1 MNLKQTLY
9 TDLCIVGKKQTDALN
24 EYRATLAKFDFTD
37 EGKADIRKSLF
48 FDITEEAKNIKAEG
62 VKALDEAIQTVRAEE
77 KAAPAKRA
85 DSDYLKRLELK
96 IDMAQNVADNAV
108 DIETMKAYFEEFA
121 NDPMAIAALNKRLPL
136 KYKAAIPEDNTGYR
150 EKHLKVIKV
159 LFKRYMDRSVEVLGR
174 ANPNQSEELI
184 ELLAAEIEVFKQYIL
199 VQNEDFSLDDNYI
212 LDEIAGKGKALAT
225 AAGKLKMDIPMLM
238 SNADKLL

>member
-9 TDLCIVGKKQTDALN
+9 TDLSIVGKKQTDALN
-24 EYRATLAKFDFTD
+24 EYRVTLAKFDFTD
-37 EGKADIRKSLF
+37 EGKADIRKTLF
-48 FDITEEAKNIKAEG
+48 SDITEEAKSIKADG
-62 VKALDEAIQTVRAEE
+62 VKAIDEVIQKIRAEE

-85 DSDYLKRLELK
+85 SNDYLKRLELK
-96 IDMAQNVADNAV
+96 IDMAQNVAENAV

-121 NDPMAIAALNKRLPL
+121 NDPMAIAALKKRLPV

-159 LFKRYMDRSVEVLGR
+159 LFMRYMDRSVEVLGR

-184 ELLAAEIEVFKQYIL
+184 ELLTAEIEAFKRYIL
-199 VQNEDFSLDDNYI
+199 EQNDDFSRDDNCI
-212 LDEIAGKGKALAT
+212 LDEIAGKRKELAT